1 MLRARP
7 NLKNKLSAT
16 LKSWLPILQSDP
28 LEIEE
33 TLLTC
38 ARDNP
43 FVRVQSGMRTDFS
56 SQRFYKLPKNALGDH
71 IERLSVRPK
80 TLHQTLNEQLLSPLF
95 PTQMSLKIAMDIIDN
110 LSPEGY
116 FEGDTQTQASSLGVL
131 ASDYEKVRQ
140 RFAYLDPPGIAAR
153 DLMESFYF
161 QLIQH
166 EELDLPTYEL
176 CAKILEDLEQHQK
189 YRHNPLYLK
198 AMQTIT
204 SFKNPPAL
212 EFSENLPPII
222 PDILVLEE
230 DGDISVQLNEGYYP
244 KVVLE
249 QHKITADN
257 GYLKEKLKE
266 ARDLVD
272 ALQMRH
278 QTIQKI
284 GLMLV
289 EYQYDFFKGGAIKP
303 MRLVDIA
310 EEFGYSA
317 STISRAISNKYLACS
332 RGVFAIKCFF
342 ATALEG
348 DVSNAAIKEFLLEI
362 ISKEDRQHPMSDLK
376 ILELVE
382 RQFGLKMVRRTIT
395 KYRKLLNI
403 ASSTERKKLYNIA
416 LNLT

>member
-33 TLLTC
+33 TLLNC
-38 ARDNP
+38 AKDNP
-43 FVRVQSGMRTDFS
+43 FVRVQSGISTDFS
-56 SQRFYKLPKNALGDH
+56 SHKFYKPPKNALGDQ
-71 IERLSVRPK
+71 IERLSVRQK
-80 TLHQTLNEQLLSPLF
+80 SLHETLNEQLLPPLF
-95 PTQMSLKIAMDIIDN
+95 PTPMSLKIAGDIIEN

-116 FEGDTQTQASSLGVL
+116 FEGDTQAQALSLGVEV
-131 ASDYEKVRQ
+131 ADYEKVRQ
-140 RFAYLDPPGIAAR
+140 RFAYLDPPGVAAR
-153 DLMESFYF
+153 DLLESFAF
-161 QLIQH
+161 QLTQH
-166 EELDLPTYEL
+166 EELDIPTYEL
-176 CAKILEDLEQHQK
+176 CAQILKDLEQHQQH
-189 YRHNPLYLK
+189 RQHPLYAK
-198 AMQTIT
+198 AMQVIT

-212 EFSENLPPII
+212 DFAESLPPIV

-230 DGDISVQLNEGYYP
+230 DGGISVQLNEGYYP

-249 QHKITADN
+249 QGKIAADN

-289 EYQYDFFKGGAIKP
+289 EYQYDFFKGGTIKP
-303 MRLVDIA
+303 MRLVDLA
-310 EEFGYSA
+310 EEFGYAA
-317 STISRAISNKYLACS
+317 STISRAISNKYLACN
-332 RGVFAIKCFF
+332 RGVFAIKSFF

-348 DVSNAAIKEFLLEI
+348 DVSNAAIKEFLLEL
-362 ISKEDRQHPMSDLK
+362 ISKEDKQHPMSDLK

-382 RQFGLKMVRRTIT
+382 KQFGLKMVRRTIT

-403 ASSTERKKLYNIA
+403 ASSTERKKLYGMA
-416 LNLT
+416 LDLT